1 MASNPFAMALRLQ
14 GGQRKVQ
21 TRQLV
26 VSSTPQLLVDFSPP
40 MVVMVVKNAGSVNI
54 LTGNKQSDLVN
65 NGAIFAPGDVLNIFT
80 PLELYAVTGGDNC
93 LCSILTV
100 LSD

>member
-14 GGQRKVQ
+14 GGKRNVQ

-26 VSSTPQLLVDFSPP
+26 VSITPQLLVDFSPP

-54 LTGNKQSDLVN
+54 LCGNKGSDLLN
-65 NGAIFAPGDVLNIFT
+65 NGAIFAPGDVLNIYS
-80 PLELYAVTGGDNC
+80 PLELYAVTASSTA